1 MLEDLREKE
10 EKSKEINSKK
20 DEMKS
25 MFSSTSSLGIVP

>member
-1 MLEDLREKE
+1 MLEDLREEE

-25 MFSSTSSLGIVP
+25 VFFHLFTG